1 MRLSLKNYSVSKK
14 IIWSGRVDDPG
25 DPDSYRV
32 HQIMNLINLTNIDD
46 LHVEPSKSNI
56 CLIGFQCDEG
66 VKKNLGRPGAARGP
80 ESIRKEFANFPA
92 PFSED
97 INIFDAGNIL
107 CTENN
112 LNEAQDQLAKA
123 VKLILD
129 HNMFPLVLGG
139 GHETALGNYN
149 GIVKH
154 LSSQEKNKSAPAIL
168 NFDAH
173 LDFRPFK
180 DGGSSG
186 SMFYQIAE
194 KCAQNK
200 TPFAYMCLGV
210 QTYSNTLSMFKRAES
225 FGSKYILAKNM
236 TEKNFPGIIKDIDYF
251 IEKQNHV
258 YVTICSDVFN
268 SAYAPGV
275 SAPQPFGLD
284 PETVLIFIKHI
295 FKTNKVIS
303 LDIAEVSP
311 RFDHDN
317 NTAKLAAVIIYAII
331 NVLSELKKSPKG

>member
-1 MRLSLKNYSVSKK
+1 MRA
-14 IIWSGRVDDPG
+14 
-25 DPDSYRV
+25 
-32 HQIMNLINLTNIDD
+32 TAED
-46 LHVEPSKSNI
+46 LHIDPSKLNL
-56 CLIGFQCDEG
+56 CLLGFQCDEG
-66 VKKNLGRPGAARGP
+66 VKKNLGRPGAVKGP
-80 ESIRKEFANFPA
+80 ETIRKEFSNFPVK
-92 PFSED
+92 FGEN
-97 INIFDAGNIL
+97 INIYDAGNIC
-107 CTENN
+107 CTDNN
-112 LNEAQDQLAKA
+112 LKEAQDQLAEA

-129 HNMFPLVLGG
+129 HNMFPIVLGG

-149 GIVKH
+149 GIVNH
-154 LSSQEKNKSAPAIL
+154 LSGKENNKSAPAIL

-200 TPFAYMCLGV
+200 IPFAYMCLGV
-210 QTYSNTLSMFKRAES
+210 QTYSNTLSLFKRAES

-236 TEKNFPGIIKDIDYF
+236 TEQNFPEIKKNIEYF
-251 IEKQNHV
+251 IEQHNHL

-284 PETVLIFIKHI
+284 PETVLKFIKYV
-295 FKTNKVIS
+295 FSFNKVIAF
-303 LDIAEVSP
+303 DIAEVSP
-311 RFDHDN
+311 RFDYDN

-331 NVLSELKKSPKG
+331 NVLSEIKKFPK

>member
-1 MRLSLKNYSVSKK
+1 MGINLKNYSISREK
-14 IIWSGRVDDPG
+14 IWSGRIDDPA
-25 DPDSYRV
+25 DPDSYRM
-32 HQIMNLINLTNIDD
+32 HQIINLLNLTKLND
-46 LHVEPSKSNI
+46 LSIKSSKFNI
-56 CLIGFQCDEG
+56 CLLGFQCDEG
-66 VKKNLGRPGAARGP
+66 VKINLGRPGAAKGP
-80 ESIRKEFANFPA
+80 EAIRKEFANFPVT
-92 PFSED
+92 FGD
-97 INIFDAGNIL
+97 NINIFDAGNIP
-107 CTENN
+107 CTDNN

-129 HNMFPLVLGG
+129 HNMFPIVLGG

-149 GIVKH
+149 GIANH
-154 LSSQEKNKSAPAIL
+154 LSSKENNKSAPAIL

-200 TPFAYMCLGV
+200 TPFSYMCLGV
-210 QTYSNTLSMFKRAES
+210 QTYSNTLSLFKRAES

-236 TEKNFPGIIKDIDYF
+236 TEQNFPEIKKKIDHF
-251 IEKQNHV
+251 IEQHNHL

-284 PETVLIFIKHI
+284 PETVLIFIKHV
-295 FKTNKVIS
+295 FNTNKVIG

-317 NTAKLAAVIIYAII
+317 NTAKLAAVIIYAIV
-331 NVLSELKKSPKG
+331 NVLSEIKKSPK